1 MLFVASFYERA
12 QSTAT
17 RLLTQFGALSY
28 VQIERESAG
37 IIGGAAGEKVGQ
49 TTTTTSL
56 VGVVTKVPDKLVDGA
71 RIVASDRMLIL
82 DSATPVLMSDKFLI
96 DGAKFKPVEISE
108 VNPAGSVVIY
118 KVVVRG

>member
-37 IIGGAAGEKVGQ
+37 IIDGAAGEKVGQ